1 MATLKQFQIKLIEF
15 QAFYNFVVDFT
26 SKMQQWYDGALSVF
40 LFFMFFFFNNFYWTK
55 LPLCY
60 NLTPVSW
67 PNIALVCSYKLATL
81 NKAE

>member
-40 LFFMFFFFNNFYWTK
+40 LFFMFFFF
-55 LPLCY
+55 
-60 NLTPVSW
+60 
-67 PNIALVCSYKLATL
+67 
-81 NKAE
+81 